1 MTAGLGSRDHARTLD
16 EMVRIAAKAAA
27 LVRTAYAKDFRVE
40 YKTADDPVTEVD
52 KAANELL
59 CTELARAFPG
69 VPIVAEESDE
79 STFDARLAGGAT
91 FFVDPID
98 GTRDFIKKNGEF
110 AVMIGL
116 ADGGRAILGVVD
128 CPAWEYSVAGGDRVP
143 SFREASGGARTLLK
157 PRTERELAN
166 ATAFVSR
173 SRGDATRMILES
185 LGVREILLRGGAG
198 VKGIGVA
205 QGEADLYLQTGR
217 AGKLW
222 DSCAPEAIAT
232 GCGVRFTDPD
242 GKGFDYRREALDLDA
257 GVLCATPAIHERL
270 VRALAA
276 RSKES
281 A

>member
-1 MTAGLGSRDHARTLD
+1 MKDLASAETLEAMLTVAR
-16 EMVRIAAKAAA
+16 AAAA
-27 LVRTAYAKDFRVE
+27 LVKRVYDAHDYVVE
-40 YKTADDPVTEVD
+40 LKGPKDPVTVAD
-52 KAANELL
+52 RDANALIVA
-59 CTELARAFPG
+59 ELARLFPG
-69 VPIVAEESDE
+69 VPVVAEESPPE
-79 STFDARLAGGAT
+79 AFAGFEAEPRA
-91 FFVDPID
+91 FFVDPLD
-98 GTRDFIKKNGEF
+98 GTAEFVARNGEF

-242 GKGFDYRREALDLDA
+242 GNGFDYRREALDLDA

-276 RSKES
+276 RSEES

>member
-1 MTAGLGSRDHARTLD
+1 MID

-40 YKTADDPVTEVD
+40 YKSEDDPVTEVD

-79 STFDARLAGGAT
+79 ATFDARLAGGPT

-128 CPAWEYSVAGGDRVP
+128 CPAWNFSVAGGVGVP
-143 SFREASGGARTLLK
+143 SFREDESGARTTLK
-157 PRTERELAN
+157 PRTERELAK

-173 SRGDATRMILES
+173 SRGDATRALLES

-232 GCGVRFTDPD
+232 GCGVRFTDPT
-242 GKGFDYRREALDLDA
+242 GASFDYRRTMLDLDR
-257 GVLCATPAIHERL
+257 GVLCATPAIHEAL
-270 VRALAA
+270 VSALREKA
-276 RSKES
+276 
-281 A
+281 